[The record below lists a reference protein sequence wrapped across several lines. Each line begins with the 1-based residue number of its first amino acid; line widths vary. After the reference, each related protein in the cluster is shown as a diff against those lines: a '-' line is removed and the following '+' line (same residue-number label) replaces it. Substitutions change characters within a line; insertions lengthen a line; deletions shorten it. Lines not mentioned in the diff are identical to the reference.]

1 MTDNVAGG
9 SCTTGRA
16 VRYPKNGG
24 AAAGGPAYAKAYGFA
39 LRVVKICEDVRR
51 RKREFVLSRQLLSSG
66 TSIGANL
73 AEAGAAISGMELSHK
88 ASIAYQ
94 ECQESKY
101 WISLMR
107 DMDYLDRQTAQQ
119 LLDAA
124 DSFCHDPHTPPEIC
138 VIPYLWSLVT
148 GHWSLVTG
156 H

>member
-1 MTDNVAGG
+1 MTSDQRKGNTVTDNVAEG

-16 VRYPKNGG
+16 VRYPKNDG
-24 AAAGGPAYAKAYGFA
+24 AAAGGPAYVKAYGFA
-39 LRVVKICEDVRR
+39 LRVVKTCEDARR

-88 ASIAYQ
+88 ASIAYK

-107 DMDYLDRQTAQQ
+107 DMDYLDHQTAQQ

-124 DSFCHDPHTPPEIC
+124 DEIAR
-138 VIPYLWSLVT
+138 ILFATIRTLRLKS
-148 GHWSLVTG
+148 G
-156 H
+156 